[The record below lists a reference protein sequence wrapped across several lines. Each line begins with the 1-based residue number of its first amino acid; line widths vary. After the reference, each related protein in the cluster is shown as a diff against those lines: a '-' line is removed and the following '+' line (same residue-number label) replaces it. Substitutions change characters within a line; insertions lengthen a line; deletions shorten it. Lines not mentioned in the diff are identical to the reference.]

1 MKTKIFTFA
10 FAITFIIYG
19 NIFPQVLQRV
29 FLNNNNISAY
39 FQNTGIFNRN
49 TSSTNA
55 PGFEWPKGSNK
66 FAFFTAGLCI
76 ACGINGQF
84 AQSMASYK
92 GEYAPGYYLNG
103 NYITNVSFKYYSI
116 KRGDNSQN
124 NPDYANWYLM
134 IPHGA
139 PYIDVNNNHQY
150 DPGIDSIGIRNAAQ
164 VIFLCM
170 TDGELTQHSIGEG
183 FGGGITVPLL
193 KAQVAWT
200 SWCYDRND
208 LMDMQFMKWSVI
220 NKNIL
225 NWDSTFFSIVG
236 DPDLGDPLD
245 DYIGCDTTKKLGYCY
260 NADNNDAVYGVN
272 PPAVG
277 MIFHKS
283 PLGLTSFN
291 FFTDASFS
299 PPPCE
304 GSPGEP
310 VPAYNM
316 MQGMKTDRTQYIDVS
331 VTPRKKTK
339 FVYAGDPETN
349 TGWTE
354 YKGSMQNCNGDSTG
368 VVLTVNPSGDRRYIL
383 SSGAVNHIV
392 HPNDTVTIVA
402 SQLIARGTSN
412 VNSVTKLKLLANTAW
427 LVYNGGF
434 NVGVLPISSEVPASY
449 SLSQNYPNPFNPST
463 SIRYELP
470 RAGVVRLAVYDVMG
484 REVETLVNERQAAGS
499 YEAVWDGT
507 RFASGVYFYR
517 LTAEGYGETRKML
530 LIR

>member
-1 MKTKIFTFA
+1 
-10 FAITFIIYG
+10 
-19 NIFPQVLQRV
+19 
-29 FLNNNNISAY
+29 
-39 FQNTGIFNRN
+39 
-49 TSSTNA
+49 
-55 PGFEWPKGSNK
+55 
-66 FAFFTAGLCI
+66 
-76 ACGINGQF
+76 
-84 AQSMASYK
+84 
-92 GEYAPGYYLNG
+92 
-103 NYITNVSFKYYSI
+103 
-116 KRGDNSQN
+116 
-124 NPDYANWYLM
+124 
-134 IPHGA
+134 
-139 PYIDVNNNHQY
+139 
-150 DPGIDSIGIRNAAQ
+150 
-164 VIFLCM
+164 
-170 TDGELTQHSIGEG
+170 
-183 FGGGITVPLL
+183 
-193 KAQVAWT
+193 
-200 SWCYDRND
+200 
-208 LMDMQFMKWSVI
+208 
-220 NKNIL
+220 
-225 NWDSTFFSIVG
+225 
-236 DPDLGDPLD
+236 
-245 DYIGCDTTKKLGYCY
+245 
-260 NADNNDAVYGVN
+260 
-272 PPAVG
+272 
-277 MIFHKS
+277 
-283 PLGLTSFN
+283 
-291 FFTDASFS
+291 
-299 PPPCE
+299 
-304 GSPGEP
+304 
-310 VPAYNM
+310 M

-499 YEAVWDGT
+499 YEATFDGSG
-507 RFASGVYFYR
+507 FASGVYFYR
-517 LTAEGYGETRKML
+517 LTADGYGETRKMI